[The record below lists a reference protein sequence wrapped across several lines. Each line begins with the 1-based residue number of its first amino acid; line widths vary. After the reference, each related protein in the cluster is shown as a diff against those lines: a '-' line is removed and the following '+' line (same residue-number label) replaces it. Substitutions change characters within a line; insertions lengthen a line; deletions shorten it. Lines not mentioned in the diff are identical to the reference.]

1 MKKSLFLFLALFLVG
16 CQNNADNTSSSS
28 DFSSSNSSNL
38 VSSSSGEVI
47 PSTSSSTSDSVSS
60 SSTPSIIL
68 VDKIEASILKENV
81 QVGDLFDLEVTLT
94 PSNASNL
101 EYSLSSS
108 NEEILKIEGAQIRA
122 LKAGSASIHIASK
135 DRNAFTDV
143 EVEVHSF
150 SLASLESLFTTLVA
164 NEKDGLSFATLKGR
178 EITSYGNTKYEKK
191 VSYYQNDKIT
201 AITEYLDV
209 DSEERKVTS
218 TTYQYWGEIDGEN
231 KVLQKTMPE
240 ADYLDGI
247 EDFGTYDSTEL
258 YYDNETTKIGFM
270 NAVNF
275 MITDKSYSQ
284 LDDTIS
290 SSYENG
296 KLMIQYAHE
305 EEKEPIS
312 FFDDK
317 SYVKTN
323 VNLVFEKD
331 QLVSFH
337 FVQNKYTTY
346 SIDDQTFDESTKTMK
361 DFDYSFT
368 WNGRLNEALNV
379 NPSDFFLQSF
389 EVKTY
394 ADSSFTNEATSFKV
408 GDSVYFEISNEN
420 PSNAFND
427 LTITSESL
435 GGEVSIYSSYY
446 GTSITCTKAGDVNLV
461 FTAAG
466 GASQKVL
473 LHIEAVSPTSITFD
487 SWMSSEVKVGSSI
500 SIFTTVNPSSADCD
514 ILYEITEGNEFASL
528 DLEENKVIGVKVGKI
543 VLKATCVGYENIFAT
558 MEIQVI
564 AGEE

>member
-16 CQNNADNTSSSS
+16 CQNNANSTSSSS

-47 PSTSSSTSDSVSS
+47 PSTSSSTPDSASS
-60 SSTPSIIL
+60 SSTPSLVL

-108 NEEILKIEGAQIRA
+108 NEEILKIEGTQIRA
-122 LKAGSASIHIASK
+122 LKAGNASIHIASN
-135 DRNAFTDV
+135 DGNASTDV
-143 EVEVHSF
+143 EVEVHALSF
-150 SLASLESLFTTLVA
+150 DALESLLTSLIA
-164 NEKDGLSFATLKGR
+164 NEKDDLSFATLKGR
-178 EITSYGNTKYEKK
+178 EITSYDNTKYEKK
-191 VSYYQNDKIT
+191 VSYYQDDKIT

-209 DSEERKVTS
+209 DSEERNVTS

-231 KVLQKTMPE
+231 KVLQKTMPK

-258 YYDNETTKIGFM
+258 YYDSETTEVGFM
-270 NAVNF
+270 NAVNH
-275 MITDKSYSQ
+275 MITNSSHAQ

-323 VNLVFEKD
+323 VNLVFEND
-331 QLVSFH
+331 QLVNFH

-346 SIDDQTFDESTKTMK
+346 SLDDQTFDESTKTMK

-379 NPSDFFLQSF
+379 NPSDFFLKSF

-408 GDSVYFEISNEN
+408 GDSVYFEVSNEN

-427 LTITSESL
+427 LTITRESL
-435 GGEVSIYSSYY
+435 GGEVSIYSSYS

-487 SWMSSEVKVGSSI
+487 SWMSTEVKVGSSI
-500 SIFTTVNPSSADCD
+500 SIFTTINPYSADCD
-514 ILYEITEGNEFASL
+514 ILYEIIEGNEFATL
-528 DLEENKVIGVKVGKI
+528 DLEENKVVGVKVGKI
-543 VLKATCVGYENIFAT
+543 VLKATCVGYEDIYAT
-558 MEIQVI
+558 IEIQVI